1 MCRCLVSTESTYS
14 TCSEAAR
21 PSSMFRSCSSP
32 LFPTVPN
39 KPSRASASATSW
51 RNPSTPMRS
60 CGASMICSRAGRGSP
75 SLRAMPEDRS
85 HDVETDAERE
95 RLRSL
100 IARLSDKDLSRP
112 MPAGWTVAGVLA
124 HIGFWDA
131 RAIYWMDKWARG
143 AAPTPYEPENT
154 EAVNESAKPLCLAL
168 PPRDAAKLSLR
179 LAEEADGKVKAL
191 SDAMLAKIR
200 ATGGPPFNLSRAI
213 HRKEH
218 LDQIDDVLRG

>member
-1 MCRCLVSTESTYS
+1 
-14 TCSEAAR
+14 
-21 PSSMFRSCSSP
+21 
-32 LFPTVPN
+32 
-39 KPSRASASATSW
+39 
-51 RNPSTPMRS
+51 
-60 CGASMICSRAGRGSP
+60 
-75 SLRAMPEDRS
+75 
-85 HDVETDAERE
+85 
-95 RLRSL
+95 
-100 IARLSDKDLSRP
+100 
-112 MPAGWTVAGVLA
+112 
-124 HIGFWDA
+124 
-131 RAIYWMDKWARG
+131 MDKWARG

-191 SDAMLAKIR
+191 SDAMLTKIR